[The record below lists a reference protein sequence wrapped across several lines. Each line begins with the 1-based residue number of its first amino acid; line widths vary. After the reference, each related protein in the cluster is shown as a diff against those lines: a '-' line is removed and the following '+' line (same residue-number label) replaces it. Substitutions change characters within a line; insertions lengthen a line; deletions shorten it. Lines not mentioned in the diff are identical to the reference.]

1 MAQKLIS
8 ICIPTYNRATFLQ
21 ECLES
26 ITAQFSDQKIRD
38 EVNVFILDNQS
49 IDNTKEISD
58 KFINLFDNV
67 KYIRDS
73 KNRKIAPGII
83 EAASLADGK
92 YIWVFSDDDL
102 QTNNTLKFIIDAINI
117 NQPDLIISNL
127 NSFFG
132 KLEKIGLN
140 LLKINQDFI
149 FNNRKDFFKYLN
161 SKTFSNLDFY
171 TTFCSNFILNK
182 KIFDNNRNILEKF
195 NGPLD
200 VFPFH
205 SIVFYSNKDLL
216 IKVISEPT
224 LFIRGDNESW
234 GSRNKIKHYF
244 YRSKLWR
251 YHYKNITNIN
261 RDYLPLLFPIKIRIK
276 NFLEIRSL
284 LNFLLITFLKKNLF
298 IQDN

>member
-132 KLEKIGLN
+132 KLSAGNDK
-140 LLKINQDFI
+140 
-149 FNNRKDFFKYLN
+149 
-161 SKTFSNLDFY
+161 
-171 TTFCSNFILNK
+171 
-182 KIFDNNRNILEKF
+182 
-195 NGPLD
+195 
-200 VFPFH
+200 
-205 SIVFYSNKDLL
+205 
-216 IKVISEPT
+216 
-224 LFIRGDNESW
+224 
-234 GSRNKIKHYF
+234 
-244 YRSKLWR
+244 
-251 YHYKNITNIN
+251 
-261 RDYLPLLFPIKIRIK
+261 
-276 NFLEIRSL
+276 
-284 LNFLLITFLKKNLF
+284 
-298 IQDN
+298 